1 MKTKKLQ
8 IRDVFCYMESG
19 QQVKKAITNFAAS
32 TVIDLL
38 ETNAMN
44 WQDEF
49 SLTKN
54 DFIESGKSELL
65 ETDCQF
71 TLTNE
76 TSLFMRFVPKCE
88 FRYNKV
94 DESSVGLGGVGEI
107 SDVNARIEITGLYYV
122 TADGSEIDLT
132 RSEELI
138 EYLHKNINIKNN

>member
-1 MKTKKLQ
+1 METNKLQ

-19 QQVKKAITNFAAS
+19 QQVKEAITNFAAA

-49 SLTKN
+49 SLTEN
-54 DFIESGKSELL
+54 DFIESGKRELF
-65 ETDCQF
+65 ETDCGF
-71 TLTNE
+71 SLTHE
-76 TSLFMRFVPKCE
+76 TSLIMRFVPKCE
-88 FRYNKV
+88 FTYNKV

-107 SDVNARIEITGLYYV
+107 SDVNAWIEITGLYYV

-132 RSEELI
+132 RSEELKD
-138 EYLHKNINIKNN
+138 YLNRNINIKNY